1 VSRLTA
7 VPEIGGAKVEQVELR
22 CRTACRNV
30 TMDLLMRAQEL
41 VQLRVVLGA
50 TCEAAL
56 DCPTE

>member
-1 VSRLTA
+1 
-7 VPEIGGAKVEQVELR
+7 
-22 CRTACRNV
+22 
-30 TMDLLMRAQEL
+30 MDLLMRAQEL